1 MRRFRGT
8 QWLGEFIVIAL
19 GVLVALGVD
28 DAAQYRADR
37 QLEAHLLERL
47 DEDLRA
53 DAADLALAQVQVAR
67 RQWMFGAIAEA
78 LESGVLS
85 PPPDSVVRMERQYAL
100 LEALGSPNAP
110 FALDWPGVHEGPLR
124 MLGGYPEFD
133 ISDDSYQEMLSR
145 GALRVLRNSDVRAAV
160 LAYYRVAEDLAADVM
175 VLEEYAFWFK
185 RTLADH
191 GVSYGDSLGLL
202 ELARLLGRDASFVAH
217 ARRAQLLLA
226 DQATFLAE
234 IEARRVALERALA
247 GPDGVG

>member
-1 MRRFRGT
+1 MRRTRKT
-8 QWLGEFIVIAL
+8 QLLGEFIVIAL
-19 GVLVALGVD
+19 GVLVALAVD
-28 DAAQYRADR
+28 DAVQYRADR

-47 DEDLRA
+47 SEDLKA
-53 DAADLALAQVQVAR
+53 DAQDLAFTQVQVAR
-67 RQWMFGAIAEA
+67 RQWLFGAIAEA
-78 LESGVLS
+78 FETGVLS

-100 LEALGSPNAP
+100 LEALGNPGAD
-110 FALDWPGVHEGPLR
+110 FAIDWPEVGERPLG

-145 GALRVLRNSDVRAAV
+145 GAMRVLRDPEVRTAV

-191 GVSYGDSLGLL
+191 GVSYGDSLELT
-202 ELARLLGRDASFVAH
+202 ELARLLGGDAAFAAH

-226 DQATFLAE
+226 DQATFLRE
-234 IEARRVALERALA
+234 IEARRIALERALA
-247 GPDGVG
+247 RPDGSR